1 MKSLARYL
9 VRGTV
14 VLLPIVTTLWL
25 LIEFFKW
32 IDGLVFKK
40 VDHFFPMHTPGLGFA
55 LAVVVMI
62 VAGWFASHLFGRWL
76 EKITDWLLGQIPLVS
91 TIYGTVKDILQ
102 AVGGEKKTFDRPV
115 VVTLFPGGT
124 AKVLGFVTRDDLA
137 SIGLPGEVAVLL
149 QQSLNFAGNLVI
161 VPKAQ
166 VRELPIDSG
175 KFMTFL
181 MSGGL
186 TGELTGG
193 AAPPPHFP
201 RLDDVKGGDAGKK

>member
-25 LIEFFKW
+25 LIRFFVW
-32 IDGLVFKK
+32 VNDLVLDK
-40 VDHFFPMHTPGLGFA
+40 VDHLFPVHTPGLGFA

-62 VAGWFASHLFGRWL
+62 VVGWFASHLFGRWL

-124 AKVLGFVTRDDLA
+124 AKVLGFVTRDDLT

-193 AAPPPHFP
+193 AASAPHFP
-201 RLDDVKGGDAGKK
+201 RLGEVKEGGAGKK